1 MNAKNFFNQKN
12 IIIITI
18 TAITILVIAVVL
30 KNNIIKKEKML

>member
-1 MNAKNFFNQKN
+1 MNVKNFFNQKN

-30 KNNIIKKEKML
+30 KNNYNKKLC